1 MSYRIYVL
9 FLFEYFRSHKVA
21 AFFALVG
28 ISLGVGLFISTTAN
42 GMKAEKSLT
51 DFAMGYFQGEYKIK
65 ISSASGEQ
73 NVPVELIKTLSDDSS
88 LSWIVK
94 ISPRF
99 QKEVIV
105 NDSIRAVYLGLD
117 FLKEFETFRAAENE
131 RSKNRISQE
140 ETSDRTSQNEN
151 DPANSVFISRS
162 LSEKIGNSKV
172 DIKTNSKSFNLS
184 RLEVFDT
191 EGGSILM
198 EDIESA
204 MERFETGD
212 YVSFLLIQPD
222 RFRSEQKRILEQK
235 LGSDYRIETVEDI
248 REKSGNALRS
258 FQLNLLVISFISLI
272 IAFFMV
278 SNTMSGLYVS
288 REKELGI
295 LKTMG
300 LGAGHTF
307 ALFVSQALLLGITGS
322 FLGLG
327 LGFLFSRMDFFSP
340 EAASADLSYLKTYK
354 SIPSSTWIIGLGIG
368 IVGSFLS
375 AAFPS
380 FRAGRVSPV
389 SILRDSSSG
398 TNRIDERKTFF
409 FGLLL
414 VCIFASIAFVPL
426 RWKLPITGLLGIGGI
441 VIGVTL
447 CFPWVFKTIT
457 IFFFR
462 LSERSDRS
470 FVFMKVGL
478 EETRNQP
485 LRNTLTSATLML
497 ATSLVVCLSVLTDSY
512 RRSLNDWVDSE
523 FPAELT
529 VINTSNLAAGIHG
542 GVPLSLLS
550 ELSKLPEV
558 KSLDGFCVNTRVE
571 TEKGNFTIHAYTFG
585 AYNRKDS
592 PESSARMENEILISS
607 NMAYLQNFKVG
618 DTILLGTKLG
628 KKEFKIKGIKEHFF
642 SERGTIM
649 MDIKNYETF
658 FGLQGYN
665 SIKIFLNKEED
676 LPAAEQSIS
685 RILRQN
691 SSLKLLNGKELRA
704 LYTEGVDKVFGVLG
718 TLKTTAF
725 IIAMISLVSSLLH
738 NLISKKTTL
747 GILKYLGADH
757 GQLSSILLT
766 ESVFITVVATC
777 FGIVLA
783 FVLSPVVLYVIN
795 KNAFGWTLKFTVSP
809 EVPIFFLIL
818 SPVLGILSCLVP
830 LYTLRK
836 LGFRISQE

>member
-1 MSYRIYVL
+1 MSFRIYIL

-21 AFFALVG
+21 AFFALAG

-65 ISSASGEQ
+65 ISSASGDQ
-73 NVPVELIKTLSDDSS
+73 NVPVSLIKTLSDDSS

-94 ISPRF
+94 VSPRF

-105 NDSIRAVYLGLD
+105 NDSIRAVYIGLD
-117 FLKEFETFRAAENE
+117 YLKEFEKFRAESRPFSHETNAEN
-131 RSKNRISQE
+131 R
-140 ETSDRTSQNEN
+140 N
-151 DPANSVFISRS
+151 DKTNSIFISRS
-162 LSEKIGNSKV
+162 LFEKAGTESINV
-172 DIKTNSKSFNLS
+172 KTNSKNLNLS
-184 RLEVFDT
+184 ELETFDT
-191 EGGSILM
+191 DGGSILM

-204 MERFETGD
+204 MERFETEEN
-212 YVSFLLIQPD
+212 VSFLLIQPD
-222 RFRSEQKRILEQK
+222 QFRSEQKRILEQK
-235 LGSDYRIETVEDI
+235 LGADFRIETVEDI

-300 LGAGHTF
+300 LSAGHTF

-327 LGFLFSRMDFFSP
+327 IGFLFSRMDFFSP
-340 EAASADLSYLKTYK
+340 EAASTDLSYLKTYK
-354 SIPSSTWIIGLGIG
+354 SIPPSTWLIGLGIG
-368 IVGSFLS
+368 ILGSFIS

-389 SILRDSSSG
+389 SILRESSSG
-398 TNRIDERKTFF
+398 INRVDESKMFLT
-409 FGLLL
+409 GLLL
-414 VCIFASIAFVPL
+414 VCGFTLVAFYPL

-447 CFPWVFKTIT
+447 CFPWVFKVLTL
-457 IFFFR
+457 FFFK
-462 LSERSDRS
+462 LAEKSDRS
-470 FVFMKVGL
+470 FVFTKVGL

-529 VINTSNLAAGIHG
+529 VINTANLAAGING
-542 GVPLSLLS
+542 GVPVSLLN
-550 ELSKLPEV
+550 ELAKLPMV
-558 KSLDGFCVNTRVE
+558 KSLDGFCINTKAE
-571 TEKGNFTIHAYTFG
+571 TPKGNFTIHAYTFG

-592 PESSARMENEILISS
+592 PESSARMENEVLISS

-618 DTILLGTKLG
+618 DSILLGTKYG
-628 KKEFKIKGIKEHFF
+628 KKEFKIRGIKEHFF

-665 SIKIFLNKEED
+665 SIKIFLNKDADPKEAEE
-676 LPAAEQSIS
+676 SIA

-691 SSLKLLNGKELRA
+691 SSLKLLNVKELRE

-747 GILKYLGADH
+747 GILKYLGADPK
-757 GQLSSILLT
+757 QLNAILLT
-766 ESVFITVVATC
+766 ESVFITVVSTC

-818 SPVLGILSCLVP
+818 SPALGILSCLVP